1 VVRANDKA
9 MNETPW
15 YQRLVRIRERW
26 VVALL
31 LVAAFV
37 VGLVGDG
44 GTAVAL
50 KVALVLAA
58 AVIVVVALRRPQS

>member
-58 AVIVVVALRRPQS
+58 AVIIVVALRRPET

>member
-1 VVRANDKA
+1 

-15 YQRLVRIRERW
+15 YERLVRIRERW
-26 VVALL
+26 VVVLL

-44 GTAVAL
+44 PGAVAI
-50 KVALVLAA
+50 KVVLVLVAA
-58 AVIVVVALRRPQS
+58 AIVVVALRRPEM

>member
-1 VVRANDKA
+1 MTAKKHS

-15 YQRLVRIRERW
+15 YERLVRIRERW

-44 GTAVAL
+44 PSAVAI
-50 KVALVLAA
+50 KVVLVLVAA
-58 AVIVVVALRRPQS
+58 AIVVVALRRPQT